1 MGIILSK
8 KKRKQEQGF
17 QVMDSFSCV
26 KWLTVLVY
34 RFLLPSGGL
43 LFVVFIATLA
53 ARSQLKQEH
62 VDIRRIKN
70 CLISVPYLLDIA
82 KKKMAGNAYAYRSAF
97 SLDISTSTSSK

>member
-1 MGIILSK
+1 MGVILSK
-8 KKRKQEQGF
+8 KKRKQEQSF

-43 LFVVFIATLA
+43 LFVVFITTQA

-62 VDIRRIKN
+62 VDMRRIKN
-70 CLISVPYLLDIA
+70 CLFSVSF
-82 KKKMAGNAYAYRSAF
+82 KKMAGNAYAYRSAF